1 MPRLTVTGLISAVTN
16 FEVPSVRTIYPS
28 APTQVSTSELPLMFV
43 RNVKTAQLER
53 TLTGGQSGLPSFS
66 FEICILVEAMRQGN
80 QFDTY
85 VTMRR
90 IFDELQAEIEAN
102 AEILGLDGYSIDEG
116 FENSTTDVSFFA
128 VVAEL
133 RMS

>member
-1 MPRLTVTGLISAVTN
+1 MTTLTATSLVATVAA
-16 FEVPSVRTIYPS
+16 FDVPSVRTVHPS

-43 RNVKTAQLER
+43 RNMKVAQLER
-53 TLTGGQSGLPSFS
+53 TLTGSQSGLPTFTLQ
-66 FEICILVEAMRQGN
+66 ICVLVEAMRQGN

-85 VTMRR
+85 VTMRK

-102 AEILGLDGYSIDEG
+102 AEDLGLDGYSIDEG
-116 FENSTTDVSFFA
+116 FENSSTDVSFFA
-128 VVAEL
+128 VVADL